1 MKRIAPF
8 LLLAACL
15 VVPAQVEAPIG
26 RYGNAVST
34 MREMSAKQPPVLL
47 HKFAESDTCT
57 VNFLAAK
64 SEVKRHYHA
73 KHEETVVV
81 SSGSGVFTMGKTQ
94 HAVRAGDVMHIPRG
108 VVHGFVPSTDDV
120 VVVSVFTPKF
130 DGVDRVFVD
139 GG

>member
-1 MKRIAPF
+1 MKRMAPF
-8 LLLAACL
+8 VLMAACL
-15 VVPAQVEAPIG
+15 IVPAQTEAPSG

-34 MREMSAKQPPVLL
+34 MKEMSAKQPPVLL

-94 HAVRAGDVMHIPRG
+94 HTVRAGDVMHIPRG
-108 VVHGFVPSTDDV
+108 TVHGFVPLSDDV
-120 VVVSVFTPKF
+120 VVVSVLTPKF

-139 GG
+139 GD

>member
-1 MKRIAPF
+1 
-8 LLLAACL
+8 
-15 VVPAQVEAPIG
+15 VEAPIG
-26 RYGNAVST
+26 RYANAVST

-81 SSGSGVFTMGKTQ
+81 SSGSGVSTMGKTP